1 MESYLPAALGF
12 FAGISV
18 GLIVSLV
25 LCVWWVKTIHRSV
38 FEDPQCMT
46 GENESDLGDHAVA
59 EEEAE
64 EWWKRN

>member
-1 MESYLPAALGF
+1 MPAALGF

-38 FEDPQCMT
+38 FDDPQFMGGA
-46 GENESDLGDHAVA
+46 GEGDDADLGDTPVA
-59 EEEAE
+59 EEESE
-64 EWWKRN
+64 EWWKRS